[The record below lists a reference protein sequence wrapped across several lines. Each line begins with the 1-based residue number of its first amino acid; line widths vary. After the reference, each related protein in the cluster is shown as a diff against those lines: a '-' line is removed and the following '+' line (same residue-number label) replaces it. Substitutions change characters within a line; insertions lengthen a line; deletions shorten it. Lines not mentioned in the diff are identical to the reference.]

1 MKKVFLIRH
10 GLPDF
15 PDGKRMCLGT
25 TDLPLGPEGFLQAKA
40 MAQTLPEVTAV
51 FSSPLIRAV
60 QSAEA
65 IGQPVAVLPGLRE
78 LYAGEWDGLT
88 FDEIKVRFP
97 ELYAARGTVRNL
109 PLPGAEDHGEGLIR
123 FRRAMEE
130 AARQAPGDF
139 AVVAH
144 GGVIGEFLKDI
155 TGQWRKPGYTEVIP
169 LVWENGQF
177 RVTEEEIYA

>member
-1 MKKVFLIRH
+1 MKKVYLIRH
-10 GLPDF
+10 GLPNF
-15 PDGKRMCLGT
+15 PEGKRMCLGT
-25 TDLPLGPEGFLQAKA
+25 TDIPLGPEGFLQAKA
-40 MAQTLPEVTAV
+40 MAKALPEVTAV
-51 FSSPLIRAV
+51 FASPLIRAV
-60 QSAEA
+60 QTAEA
-65 IGQPVAVLPGLRE
+65 IGQPVTVLTGLRE
-78 LYAGEWDGLT
+78 MYAGEWDGLT

-130 AARQAPGDF
+130 AAREAPGDC

-144 GGVIGEFLKDI
+144 GGIIGEFLKDI
-155 TGQWRKPGYTEVIP
+155 TGLWRKPDYTEVVP

-177 RVTEEEIYA
+177 RVMEEETYA

>member
-1 MKKVFLIRH
+1 MNPTLSWLSDPEIFEVNRERAHSDHSYKTKGGDLRQSLNGIWKFNYCEH
-10 GLPDF
+10 PDDRPADF
-15 PDGKRMCLGT
+15 Y
-25 TDLPLGPEGFLQAKA
+25 KA
-40 MAQTLPEVTAV
+40 EYDVTA
-51 FSSPLIRAV
+51 
-60 QSAEA
+60 
-65 IGQPVAVLPGLRE
+65 
-78 LYAGEWDGLT
+78 

-97 ELYAARGTVRNL
+97 ELYAARATDLTL
-109 PLPGAEDHGEGLIR
+109 PLPGAEEHTEGLIR

-169 LVWENGQF
+169 LVWHEGQF
-177 RVTEEEIYA
+177 RVMEEETYA